1 MKTNGRAE
9 YKRIKGIFI
18 GYPSPPDSANRLEN
32 FKYDPKTTAWS
43 NMLGYEKF
51 FSSNNNFNPFQG
63 ILQRAVDSLYCFQQ
77 HNGARQSFLFES
89 NGTLFGLN
97 TSTKTLVTLKQNRL
111 VPTPN
116 QPHTSYEPFGRY
128 CIITNGFDGPIKFRG
143 ALKSDRIFDLGWRQ
157 QPGTPIIRSV
167 GPQDGA
173 PATFLDA
180 SSTFFNDQLWNNND
194 STFTGMGS
202 TTADEEFSYS
212 YRVSFVNESGSES
225 PLSQES
231 NTMVVK
237 MKSVTRGGSSG
248 VSRFGLILDIPVGPP
263 GTIARRIYRTKGD
276 GSKTYF
282 FNSQLNENAS
292 VTITDFL
299 ADNQL
304 GAQAPDSSDSIL
316 FPAPGARFSAAFKN
330 CLFVDGGEMDPTR
343 LYHSTPLQPDTYK
356 SDSFFEVGTRE
367 GGDITGLMP
376 YYNQLLV
383 FRQTA
388 IDLVRGDPVN
398 GFFLVPFIQGVG
410 TLSPHTIVP
419 IPNLGIMFA
428 SDDGIY
434 LIAGGL
440 DGGSSL
446 KMEKISVGLQE
457 FFDRFNPDMLPSAV
471 GVYSHKEREAHFYF
485 AIDGSTDLKKGIV
498 YHVDAGT
505 FSTRGIEFDVIKCLT
520 TDKDGN
526 ILFGFN
532 DNTVRAGA
540 SGLTGRTAKGGI
552 GVISGIRTL
561 GERHGDTGNDTFA
574 IGPKTPGRF
583 RSAWLDLGRPQVK
596 KHVKYLYLYVFTTGN
611 SVITPRACKDRDWQ
625 EFVELDGQRM
635 QRPDH
640 KDSIVYGDISA
651 IELSGG
657 AVQAKYDT
665 NQLWEDKKF
674 TCIRY
679 DVGMNAVQDFAFEF
693 DTFDYIEFIGFAVEF
708 TADGTK
714 TIRGKQ

>member
-1 MKTNGRAE
+1 MKTNGKAE

-18 GYPSPPDSANRLEN
+18 GYPAPPDSANRLEN

-51 FSSNNNFNPFQG
+51 FSNNNNFNPFQG
-63 ILQRAVDSLYCFQQ
+63 IQQRAVDSIYCFQQ
-77 HNGARQSFLFES
+77 HNGAKQTFLLET
-89 NGTLFGLN
+89 NGNLFGVN
-97 TSTKTLVTLKQNRL
+97 TSAKTLITLKQNRL

-143 ALKSDRIFDLGWRQ
+143 SLKGDRIFDLGWRQ

-180 SSTFFNDQLWNNND
+180 SSTFFNDQLWNNADPN
-194 STFTGMGS
+194 FTGMGS
-202 TTADEEFSYS
+202 TTAGDEFEYQ
-212 YRVSFVNESGSES
+212 YKVSFVNESGSES
-225 PLSQES
+225 PLSQAS
-231 NTMVVK
+231 NRVTVK
-237 MKSVTRGGSSG
+237 MATVTRGG
-248 VSRFGLILDIPVGPP
+248 
-263 GTIARRIYRTKGD
+263 
-276 GSKTYF
+276 GSTTFF

-292 VTITDFL
+292 TTITDFL

-304 GAQAPDSSDSIL
+304 GAQAPDPSDSIL

-419 IPNLGIMFA
+419 IPNLGVMFV

-446 KMEKISVGLQE
+446 KMEKVSVGLQD

-471 GVYSHKEREAHFYF
+471 GIYSHKEREAHFYF

-532 DNTVRAGA
+532 DNTVRAGQ

-561 GERHGDTGNDTFA
+561 GERHADTGNDTFT
-574 IGPKTPGRF
+574 IGPKTPCRF

-596 KHVKYLYLYVFTTGN
+596 KHVKYLYLYVFTTGD
-611 SVITPRACKDRDWQ
+611 STVEVKACKDRDWQ
-625 EFVELDGQRM
+625 ESVALGGQRM

-640 KDSIVYGDISA
+640 KDSIVYGTADA
-651 IELSGG
+651 LELSGG
-657 AVQAKYDT
+657 RIQAQYDKG
-665 NQLWEDKKF
+665 QVWEDKKF

-693 DTFDYIEFIGFAVEF
+693 DTFDYVEFVGFAVEF